1 MSNNVTLEELKSDE
15 RYSSE
20 LIDALMEGNV
30 SVLAKVPMTQRSD
43 RAFMVPL
50 LYAVKNRTG
59 TYEVF
64 RYCGEKIQSDPTVA
78 IDVLRADPS
87 LIEGTPLCNDP
98 VFIKNTIGS
107 CPEIAQY
114 ISYELKQNDKFTAE
128 VFNETGIKIEPEV
141 DYTGAIDAITVAT
154 LENILTDNPALRN
167 DSKFMTDAIQKDPSF
182 LELAAKELKDDFDFM
197 REQSKKNERV
207 IDIVVNKADEFNL
220 DAIKAVRESSRELT
234 VEDCMALVDQYIEK
248 HDDPRYQKVKD
259 KIQERGMEDP
269 RTMKWITAMVAQ
281 MDDVSPDLMK
291 KIVDYSMLTMEKTR
305 RDLDQ
310 DGKMVMNMDVAQAM
324 ITPLMLRKLMT
335 RAEEKGVA
343 LDENM
348 HQAVDSYIEF
358 YEDFRPQFV
367 EYKRQLWE
375 KEHPS
380 QTPVQAVEQPAPEI
394 DGNTSVDNE
403 IDTDEHSA
411 EVEGTED
418 TNFVA
423 LDGPEGIREALAT
436 VGLKAIDGVATE
448 IIRDAKEIEGQTANV
463 SPKKSI
469 TTTEERGI

>member
-1 MSNNVTLEELKSDE
+1 MTLVQASFYEKKSNKFEGMTFVVTGSFEGYTREQIVEMIEDIQKGSLELT
-15 RYSSE
+15 
-20 LIDALMEGNV
+20 
-30 SVLAKVPMTQRSD
+30 SVLDPEKSVFFAERIESQPDLRGD
-43 RAFMVPL
+43 PEFM
-50 LYAVKNRTG
+50 
-59 TYEVF
+59 
-64 RYCGEKIQSDPTVA
+64 S
-78 IDVLRADPS
+78 
-87 LIEGTPLCNDP
+87 
-98 VFIKNTIGS
+98 
-107 CPEIAQY
+107 
-114 ISYELKQNDKFTAE
+114 
-128 VFNETGIKIEPEV
+128 
-141 DYTGAIDAITVAT
+141 
-154 LENILTDNPALRN
+154 
-167 DSKFMTDAIQKDPSF
+167 DAIQNDSSF
-182 LELAAKELKDDFDFM
+182 LNLAAQELKDSFDFM

-207 IDIVVNKADEFNL
+207 IDIVVNKAEEFNL

-234 VEDCMALVDQYIEK
+234 IEDCMTLVDQYIET

-367 EYKRQLWE
+367 EYKKQLWE

-380 QTPVQAVEQPAPEI
+380 QTQVQAVEQPAPEI
-394 DGNTSVDNE
+394 EGNTSVDNE

-436 VGLKAIDGVATE
+436 VGLKAIDGVAAE

-469 TTTEERGI
+469 TTTEEHGI